1 MNIKLI
7 SANHGSEDTNDGGEN
22 NADNNNNNNSN
33 DNNDP
38 RLCAGRWM

>member
-22 NADNNNNNNSN
+22 NVDNNNNIIVKQ
-33 DNNDP
+33 
-38 RLCAGRWM
+38 